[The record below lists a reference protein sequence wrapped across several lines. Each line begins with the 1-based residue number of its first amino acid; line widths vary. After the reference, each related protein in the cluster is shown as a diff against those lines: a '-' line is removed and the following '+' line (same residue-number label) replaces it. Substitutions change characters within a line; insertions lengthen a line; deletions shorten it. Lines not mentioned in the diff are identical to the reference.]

1 MSFKIMPKEF
11 FPDWVERLCL
21 DHRVIGPK
29 IEDDHHAFKT
39 VHAAGEIDL
48 GYPTTLL
55 PPKKALL
62 PQKEKLFEFNLDS
75 HKIEATIEQEP
86 TILLGVHTCDLHA
99 IALLDRVFERGYPDG
114 HYLSRRNHTTLVSIE
129 CLKPCSEQAFCKSM
143 GTLSV
148 PEDFDLHL
156 TDLGSDLAIE
166 IGSPF
171 GAMLLE
177 GFTAVREARQEDYPR
192 LSRVINEKWPRFPY
206 RLDFD
211 VTELPSLL
219 SLSYRSAIWDK
230 LGERCLSCGMCTLV
244 CPTCYCFNT
253 VDEIDLAL
261 TSGSRERVWD
271 SCQLDRFALVA
282 DGHNF
287 RAGRASRL
295 RHRFMHKAK
304 YQSDEFGMVGCVGC
318 GRCAQACLVHISPVD
333 TFNELYH
340 RRAAANHKKQ
350 EVAL

>member
-1 MSFKIMPKEF
+1 MSFKIMPKEA
-11 FPDWVERLCL
+11 FPDWVECLCS
-21 DHRVIGPK
+21 DHQVIGPK
-29 IEDDHHAFKT
+29 IHDDHYAFESI
-39 VHAAGEIDL
+39 HAASEIDL
-48 GYPTTLL
+48 GYSTTLL
-55 PPKKALL
+55 PPKKALM
-62 PQKEKLFEFNLDS
+62 PQKETLFTFNSGSNEL
-75 HKIEATIEQEP
+75 EANIVSEP
-86 TILLGVHTCDLHA
+86 TVLLGVHTCDLHA

-114 HYLSRRNHTTLVSIE
+114 HYLSRRKNTTLVSVE
-129 CLKPCSEQAFCKSM
+129 CLQPCSDQAFCKSM

-148 PEDFDLHL
+148 PDEFDLHL
-156 TDLGSDLAIE
+156 TDLGNDIAIE
-166 IGSPF
+166 IGSAE
-171 GAMLLE
+171 GALLLE
-177 GFTAVREARQEDYPR
+177 GFPAVREARQVDYPR
-192 LSRVINEKWPRFPY
+192 LSRVISDKWPRFPY

-211 VTELPSLL
+211 VTELPSLV
-219 SLSYRSAIWDK
+219 SLSYRSVIWDK

-261 TSGSRERVWD
+261 NSGSRTRMWD

-287 RAGRASRL
+287 RANRSARL

-304 YQSDEFGMVGCVGC
+304 YQSDTFGMVGCVGC

-340 RRAAANHKKQ
+340 KRAAANHKKQ

>member
-29 IEDDHHAFKT
+29 IEDDHHTFKT
-39 VHAAGEIDL
+39 VHDAGEIDL
-48 GYPTTLL
+48 GYPTTML

-62 PQKEKLFEFNLDS
+62 PPKEKLFEFDLDR

-86 TILLGVHTCDLHA
+86 TILFGVHTCDLHA

-114 HYLSRRNHTTLVSIE
+114 HYLSRRRNTTIVSVE
-129 CLKPCSEQAFCKSM
+129 CLQPCSEQAFCKSM

-156 TDLGSDLAIE
+156 TDLGADLAIE
-166 IGSPF
+166 IGSPS

-177 GFTAVREARQEDYPR
+177 GFTAVREAQQDDYPR

-230 LGERCLSCGMCTLV
+230 LGDRCLSCGMCTLV

-253 VDEIDLAL
+253 VDEIDLPLA
-261 TSGSRERVWD
+261 SGNRARVWD

-287 RAGRASRL
+287 RSRRAARL

-304 YQSDEFGMVGCVGC
+304 YQSDTFGMVGCVGC
-318 GRCAQACLVHISPVD
+318 GRCAQACLVHISPVE